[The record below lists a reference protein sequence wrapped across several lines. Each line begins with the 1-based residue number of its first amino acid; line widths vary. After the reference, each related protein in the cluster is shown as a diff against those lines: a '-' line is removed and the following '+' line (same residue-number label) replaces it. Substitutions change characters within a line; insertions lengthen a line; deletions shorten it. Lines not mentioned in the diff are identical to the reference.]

1 MICVTRDLNLKT
13 QPSIPMSEEN
23 ESHPEENK
31 QNQEPLE
38 NDNNQAESN
47 EEIHDESADIGNV
60 DDADLTQMISETRDY
75 QSRTA
80 LVRTTMLVA
89 ALAILALGLW
99 SIYKSGKENF
109 YDPAYSTYTEFKNK
123 YEEIEPDIIEI
134 QNEASR
140 LTPKAEK
147 AYEFLSQ
154 FISKENGVSLNS
166 FDSEL
171 FTERTSKI
179 RSEVHP
185 RLEKH
190 LERDVARLQKTLLE
204 DLRGD
209 LEEKWDELNS
219 HSDEIAAIAREEYG
233 KLTNNLP
240 NVISVEIE
248 QSLSQTVKQREKELL
263 EKFPN
268 LNEEKMAALTSRL
281 SSFTEEE
288 SKEVFM
294 ALFRDHISE
303 INKLQENM
311 DAIYKKE
318 GGAAGTGS
326 KTESTLSL
334 ISALLELTTGELDT
348 GTNKEPDP
356 NEKPAPSENIKNN

>member
-1 MICVTRDLNLKT
+1 MPED
-13 QPSIPMSEEN
+13 N
-23 ESHPEENK
+23 ESHPEEN
-31 QNQEPLE
+31 QYNQEPLQNDERPDIE
-38 NDNNQAESN
+38 NEGGS
-47 EEIHDESADIGNV
+47 
-60 DDADLTQMISETRDY
+60 DLSQLISETRDY

-109 YDPAYSTYTEFKNK
+109 YDPAHATYTEFKNK

-154 FISKENGVSLNS
+154 FIDKENGVSLNS

-263 EKFPN
+263 EKFPG
-268 LNEEKMAALTSRL
+268 LNEEKMASLTSRL
-281 SSFTEEE
+281 SSFTEEQ

>member
-1 MICVTRDLNLKT
+1 MPED
-13 QPSIPMSEEN
+13 N
-23 ESHPEENK
+23 ESHPEEN
-31 QNQEPLE
+31 QYNQEPLQNDERPDIE
-38 NDNNQAESN
+38 NEGGS
-47 EEIHDESADIGNV
+47 
-60 DDADLTQMISETRDY
+60 DLSQLISETRDY

-109 YDPAYSTYTEFKNK
+109 YDPAHATYTEFKNK

-154 FISKENGVSLNS
+154 FIDKENGVSLNS

-263 EKFPN
+263 EKFPG
-268 LNEEKMAALTSRL
+268 LNEEKMASLTSRL
-281 SSFTEEE
+281 SSFTEEQ

-356 NEKPAPSENIKNN
+356 NEKPAPSENRKIN